1 MQYLSRLAT
10 VVLALSAVGAQAK
23 TEDLGVLSSTDTT
36 FGNIFFSSVSDFTD
50 YYTFS
55 IANPGAVVGTTVDT
69 SYVLL
74 FTKDVSLKSLTLTA
88 GGSSSVLASDS
99 SASAFSFSG
108 LSAGDYTLA
117 VNGSVS
123 GTWAIAGAYSGTIK
137 AVSAPVASPAPEPAD
152 FAMTLV
158 GLAGVGLLVRRRRAA
173 R

>member
-1 MQYLSRLAT
+1 MKYRRIAA
-10 VVLALSAVGAQAK
+10 LALALAACGAQAK
-23 TEDLGVLSSTDTT
+23 TEDLGVIDSSGTL

-50 YYTFS
+50 YYTFQ
-55 IANPGAVVGTTVDT
+55 IADSGTVSGKTIDT

-74 FTKDVSLKSLTLTA
+74 FTKDVVLKSLTLTSS
-88 GGSSSVLASDS
+88 GSSDVIASDTS
-99 SASAFSFSG
+99 PDSFSFAG

-137 AVSAPVASPAPEPAD
+137 AQSASVASPAPEPAD
-152 FAMTLV
+152 LAMTLV
-158 GLAGVGLLVRRRRAA
+158 GLAGVGWLVRRRTA